1 MSFGSWFKHTFVG
14 DDATHDAQGNPTEA
28 DPSGGLGDG
37 QHGHQGAARGSPRAG
52 VAPSVSSY
60 QLNGDP
66 DYLRQI
72 QQQASALGVDA
83 GNNGNYFN
91 QNAQDIS
98 GQANGLAQSGQG
110 LAAQAAQMGQAQN
123 DFFGEQAGNVR
134 SRQAPTTTYGQQ
146 LGQQQNLSAAANAA
160 QMGLAQQLQGYA
172 AQPEGPSAAQ
182 AQLQQGTNQALASQ
196 LALARSGRGLGESAT
211 GLSQAGEQASGIVA
225 NQANQS
231 AALRAQE
238 TQAYRQNQLNAL
250 GASGQ
255 ALGAAQS
262 GSLGL
267 AGQNAQL
274 GQFNTQTALQQQ
286 QANDA
291 MASNLY
297 GYGLQGQQL
306 GLQGQQLGFTAQNQG
321 IAQQLAAQQFGS
333 GAQSQALAER
343 ATALGLNVSATQA
356 QQQGMEN
363 YEQELS
369 NLYGMDIGAQN
380 ANRQLNQQ
388 SSRDTVNGV
397 LGAVSTLGSLA
408 AASDR
413 RMKRKIVDKGD
424 ELGAVYRA
432 LGGAA

>member
-267 AGQNAQL
+267 AGQTRSS
-274 GQFNTQTALQQQ
+274 GSSTRRRRSSSSKRTTRWRRISTATGCRVSSSACR
-286 QANDA
+286 ANSS
-291 MASNLY
+291 ASRPRIRASLSSSPLNSSV
-297 GYGLQGQQL
+297 
-306 GLQGQQLGFTAQNQG
+306 
-321 IAQQLAAQQFGS
+321 LAP
-333 GAQSQALAER
+333 R
-343 ATALGLNVSATQA
+343 ARHWRSAPPRW
-356 QQQGMEN
+356 G
-363 YEQELS
+363 
-369 NLYGMDIGAQN
+369 
-380 ANRQLNQQ
+380 
-388 SSRDTVNGV
+388 
-397 LGAVSTLGSLA
+397 
-408 AASDR
+408 
-413 RMKRKIVDKGD
+413 
-424 ELGAVYRA
+424 
-432 LGGAA
+432 